1 MTTEIGCAQVEE
13 AISSLGVM
21 MAFFDC
27 EFNFIRVN
35 QAYAAAASKK
45 PADFVGK
52 NHFALYP
59 NVDNEAV
66 FRHVLNT
73 GEPYIVRA
81 KPFEHPDQPERGTTY
96 WDWRLQ
102 RLFEGGNSLGLVL
115 ILIDVTDHV
124 CESLALN
131 QAYKVIVDKE
141 THYQNLFNN
150 VSDAIFVL
158 SLDEGPSANHVID
171 VNNLACQRLGYT
183 KTELIGLTPS
193 QLNVPGYPEKQDEIW
208 YSLMH
213 HGKALFETLHL
224 TKDGRHIPT
233 EVNLQLLQ
241 KDGKTLIYSV
251 ARDIAERKVIENQN
265 RQSEKYTL
273 ALLNA
278 TSESS
283 FLLDRDGMVLAV
295 NDTALRRLHLQQGD
309 ILGKDVFVLIPSE
322 LAATRRVHFLE
333 AIRSRKPIS
342 AEDERDGVK
351 FVSTYTP
358 ILDDMGEVMQVAVYG
373 IDVTD
378 QRQLEAI
385 EQVLP
390 AVNHLI
396 LEGVPLQE
404 VLDMICKK
412 TTEAFGLALAWAGK
426 KMEDGSIMP
435 LASEGSAQA
444 YFSAMQN
451 IGVRWDDT
459 PQGRGTAG
467 SAIRLGET
475 QYRRSDDAHPS
486 SWTKIAAEHGIK
498 ATLAVPLIL
507 RGNIYGV
514 FCLYSIKATQFES
527 LVFRK
532 RITALADKIRL
543 AIEMAAE
550 HEQIML
556 LSTALSS
563 AGNAVM
569 ITDPRGRIEWVNP
582 AFAMLSGY
590 SSVELI
596 GATPGILKSGKQDT
610 AYYQQLW
617 STILAGNVWSS
628 DTTEKRKDGTLYT
641 VQQTITPIIAENGE
655 ITHFV
660 SIHEDV
666 TSKLEILASI
676 QHTASHDGLTG
687 LPNRRLFFDRLGQ
700 LFNLA
705 KRNQTSLA
713 LMFIDLDG
721 FKSINDKL
729 GHHIG
734 DLLLKGV
741 AERLQAC
748 MRDSDTVARMGG
760 DEFTIILFDISGRN
774 NIESFANKVLGEL
787 SRPFNLEGHVV
798 SISSSIG
805 IAAATPIADSQ
816 VNEDMFIE
824 RADAAMYEAKR
835 AGKNGYRFA
844 QAIE

>member
-1 MTTEIGCAQVEE
+1 MNVSIEQVEE

-21 MAFFDC
+21 VAFFDC

-35 QAYAAAASKK
+35 QAYAAAASKT
-45 PADFVGK
+45 PTDFVGK

-59 NVDNEAV
+59 SADNEAI
-66 FRHVLNT
+66 FRRVLET

-102 RLFEGGNSLGLVL
+102 SLLDGKDLIGLVL
-115 ILIDVTDHV
+115 IVIDVTDHARD
-124 CESLALN
+124 ALKLSH
-131 QAYKVIVDKE
+131 AYKIIVDKE
-141 THYQNLFNN
+141 AHYHSLFNN

-158 SLDEGPSANHVID
+158 SLDENPFANHVID
-171 VNNLACQRLGYT
+171 VNNIACQRLGYT
-183 KTELIGLTPS
+183 KAELIGMTPS
-193 QLNVPGYPEKQDEIW
+193 QLNVPGYPVQQAEIW
-208 YSLMH
+208 HSLMQQ
-213 HGKALFETLHL
+213 GKALFETLHL
-224 TKDGRHIPT
+224 TKDGRQIPT
-233 EVNLQLLQ
+233 EVNIQLLQ
-241 KDGKTLIYSV
+241 KEGKTLIYSV
-251 ARDIAERKVIENQN
+251 ARDISERKAIENQH
-265 RQSEKYTL
+265 RQSEQYTL

-283 FLLDRDGMVLAV
+283 FLLDCDGVVLAI
-295 NDTALRRLHLQQGD
+295 NDTALRRLHRQRED
-309 ILGKDVFVLIPSE
+309 VLGKDIFDLIPSA
-322 LAATRRVHFLE
+322 LAVTRRAHFLD
-333 AIRSRKPIS
+333 AMRSRKPIT
-342 AEDERDGVK
+342 AEDERDGMK
-351 FVSTYTP
+351 FLGTYTP

-373 IDVTD
+373 IDITD

-396 LEGVPLQE
+396 LEGAPLQE

-412 TTEAFGLALAWAGK
+412 TAEAFGLALAWAGK
-426 KMEDGSIMP
+426 KMEDGSIKP
-435 LASEGSAQA
+435 LAGAGPAQT
-444 YFSAMQN
+444 YFSALKG

-459 PQGRGTAG
+459 PQGRGPAG
-467 SAIRLGET
+467 SAIRLGEP
-475 QYRRSDDAHPS
+475 QYRRTDDARFSPWS
-486 SWTKIAAEHGIK
+486 KAATEQGIK
-498 ATLAVPLIL
+498 ASFAVPLIL

-514 FCLYSIKATQFES
+514 FCLYSLNKTQFES
-527 LVFRK
+527 PIFRK
-532 RITALADKIRL
+532 RISALADKIRL
-543 AIEMAAE
+543 AVEMAAE
-550 HEQIML
+550 QEQITL

-569 ITDPRGRIEWVNP
+569 ITDPRGRIEWVNT
-582 AFAMLSGY
+582 AFVMLSGY
-590 SSVELI
+590 SSAELI
-596 GATPGILKSGKQDT
+596 GATPSILKSGKQDA

-617 STILAGNVWSS
+617 SVIQAGNVWST
-628 DTTEKRKDGTLYT
+628 DTTEKRKDGVLYT
-641 VQQTITPIIAENGE
+641 VQQTITPIMAENGE

-666 TSKLEILASI
+666 TTKLETQARI
-676 QHTASHDGLTG
+676 QHTATHDGLTG
-687 LPNRRLFFDRLGQ
+687 LPNRGLFFDRLGQ
-700 LFNLA
+700 LFSLA

-721 FKSINDKL
+721 FKSVNDKL

-760 DEFTIILFDISGRN
+760 DEFTIILFDISGRD
-774 NIESFANKVLGEL
+774 NIERFADKVLSEL
-787 SRPFNLEGHVV
+787 SRPFNLEGHNVA
-798 SISSSIG
+798 IGSSIG
-805 IAAATPIADSQ
+805 IATTTPTTDKQ

-844 QAIE
+844 QTME